1 MPFSPQKHQPQNITL
16 LRNSSSVGENL
27 WHAPDFKIIFFLLCP
42 ARQQKIEEIIEQEP
56 LSTDHIEE
64 LSPYSNQYVIPH
76 NQTNTKRYGMVLYSK
91 HHRQGAEEEADN
103 FKQAL
108 ETAGCD
114 VTKLEWTNT
123 AELGSMID
131 SSLEGIVSS
140 CSLLIVAVMTHGYRG
155 ALRGSENSEIPVNDI
170 LFQLQHTLPKNTPLV
185 RSVNS
190 SLTTMMLGM
199 LVFGL
204 L

>member
-1 MPFSPQKHQPQNITL
+1 MIL
-16 LRNSSSVGENL
+16 YSV
-27 WHAPDFKIIFFLLCP
+27 K
-42 ARQQKIEEIIEQEP
+42 QQKIEQIIEHEP
-56 LSTDHIEE
+56 LSIDHIEE
-64 LSPYSNQYVIPH
+64 LSPYSTQYVISY
-76 NQTNTKRYGMVLYSK
+76 NQTNTKRYGLILYSK
-91 HHRQGAEEEADN
+91 QHRHGAEEEADN

-155 ALRGSENSEIPVNDI
+155 ALRGSKNSEIPINDI

-185 RSVNS
+185 RSVHFS
-190 SLTTMMLGM
+190 GP
-199 LVFGL
+199 
-204 L
+204 